1 MGALILQGLDG
12 NPNYFRFL
20 NNSLTLTNCESLK
33 EISEMACVT
42 PARSSRGQTLNPLIH
57 LYVYLLVVFV
67 GFILC
72 NQLVNVR
79 PRATNTKL
87 SCCHN
92 WSKCMCCFER
102 QKHHWKPSGLYSSIQ
117 KHKTAINYQPLYHCF
132 SSQRSAMWNSGNA
145 FSLCNWLLEGGI

>member
-12 NPNYFRFL
+12 NPNYFGFL

-33 EISEMACVT
+33 EIGVMACVT
-42 PARSSRGQTLNPLIH
+42 PARPSREQTLNPLIH

-72 NQLVNVR
+72 IQLVICQTW
-79 PRATNTKL
+79 ATNTKL
-87 SCCHN
+87 CCCHN
-92 WSKCMCCFER
+92 WSECMCCFER
-102 QKHHWKPSGLYSSIQ
+102 HKHHWKPSGLYSSIQ
-117 KHKTAINYQPLYHCF
+117 KHKAAINYQPLCHCF